1 MSPYLYFSNLFDEH
15 VDLVVHWVHF
25 IHGLSGCLSPVEHEV
40 DALLEILHGDVQ
52 GLDTTFEVD
61 DADTEFLITFNE

>member
-40 DALLEILHGDVQ
+40 DALLEILHGDV
-52 GLDTTFEVD
+52 
-61 DADTEFLITFNE
+61 